1 MELNALRFYFGFGV
15 VKMALNTK
23 ELIKKYGIKLTKS
36 LGQNFL
42 TDDNV
47 VRRIVDTAEIT
58 KDDLVMEIGPGIG
71 SMTGELASRAG
82 KVIAVEID
90 KYLIPALKDNLKEFS
105 NLEIINQDIM
115 KVNVR
120 EITDSGHNMRIKVAA
135 NLPYYITTPI
145 IMKLLEEENDIELMV
160 FMVQKEVAQRMVAK
174 PGGKDY
180 GALSVAV
187 QYYAQPEIVFDV
199 PPHCFVPQPE
209 VDSTIIKLKKN
220 TTPPVSL
227 KDKDMFFKVVKASF
241 GQRRKTLLNALTN
254 SGGFNKSKEEIR
266 EILIN
271 LNINENARGETL
283 SIEQFASLS
292 NQFS

>member
-1 MELNALRFYFGFGV
+1 MPRSFYSECGAE
-15 VKMALNTK
+15 KMGLNTK
-23 ELIKKYGIKLTKS
+23 ELIKKYGIRLTKS

-42 TDDNV
+42 TDRNV
-47 VRRIVDTAEIT
+47 VSRIVDTAELT
-58 KDDLVMEIGPGIG
+58 KDDLVIEIGPGVG
-71 SMTGELASRAG
+71 SMTGELATRAG

-90 KYLIPALKDNLKEFS
+90 RHLIPALKDHLQSFS
-105 NLEIINQDIM
+105 NLEIINKDIM
-115 KVNVR
+115 KVNVKD
-120 EITDSGHNMRIKVAA
+120 ITVNNQGMRQKVVA

-145 IMKLLEEENDIELMV
+145 IMKLLEEDNDIELMV

-187 QYYAQPEIVFDV
+187 QYYAQPEKVFDV

-220 TTPPVSL
+220 ETPPVYL

-241 GQRRKTLLNALTN
+241 GQRRKTLLNALSN
-254 SGGFNKSKEEIR
+254 SGALNKNKEEIR
-266 EILIN
+266 EILSSV
-271 LNINENARGETL
+271 NINENARGETL
-283 SIEQFASLS
+283 SIEQFANLS